1 MRKIFICG
9 LDRSGTTFL
18 ASILASVPNS
28 TVISETPFKFEWL
41 SMAKSR
47 RIRERYTQK
56 YYAAFGFDTYRDAF
70 LSVNSEKILDI
81 IDNTFDVVIDHTPKN
96 RYFVSELLS
105 KFEDTSVIFIF
116 RDTFDVYLSHRNV
129 PWGDRALAITML
141 RRYKTVL
148 QYKIAKLKYG
158 SKVSKTLFEDLVL
171 GNFVDISHH
180 LKSNEVTYNK
190 LMVQKINLP
199 DYTKA
204 QHSSVGAEP
213 DQTKIDK
220 IPKTRSLQILKKIY
234 VQSPLL
240 AFIISLIFELL
251 PHILKRIKFLM
262 NMSNGK

>member
-18 ASILASVPNS
+18 ASILASIPNS

-56 YYAAFGFDTYRDAF
+56 YYAAFDFDTYRDAF

-81 IDNTFDVVIDHTPKN
+81 VDNTFDVVIDHTPKN
-96 RYFVSELLS
+96 RYFVPELLS

-116 RDTFDVYLSHRNV
+116 RENFDVYLSHRDV

-141 RRYKTVL
+141 RRCQTIL

-158 SKVSKTLFEDLVL
+158 SKVSKTRYENLVL
-171 GNFVDISHH
+171 RNFTDIRHH
-180 LKSNEVTYNK
+180 LKSNEVTYNE
-190 LMVQKINLP
+190 LTVQKINLP

-220 IPKTRSLQILKKIY
+220 IPKKRSLRILKKIY
-234 VQSPLL
+234 AQSPLL
-240 AFIISLIFELL
+240 AFITSLVFELL
-251 PHILKRIKFLM
+251 PHVLKRITLM
-262 NMSNGK
+262 ISLRKIG